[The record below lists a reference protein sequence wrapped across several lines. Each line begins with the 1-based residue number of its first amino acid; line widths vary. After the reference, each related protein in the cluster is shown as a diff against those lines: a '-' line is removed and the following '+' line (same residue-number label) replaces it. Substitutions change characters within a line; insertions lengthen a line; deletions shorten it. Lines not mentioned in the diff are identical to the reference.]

1 MTDAHPITV
10 PSQALQ
16 FLLAGKATFT
26 VRSEKTGEHL
36 TFQVRQWKKAKHG
49 TMHFVSVRTGND
61 YAKIGV
67 VRDRTDLSLGGSRCD
82 LPYED
87 ARVRGFGYVFDHLK
101 RDVMP
106 PKAEIWH
113 EGSCGRCNRPLTDPE
128 SIARG
133 IGPECIKKM
142 ECT

>member
-1 MTDAHPITV
+1 MTAQITDAET
-10 PSQALQ
+10 AFN
-16 FLLAGKATFT
+16 FLLAGKAVVT
-26 VRSEKTGEHL
+26 VKSGATGNHL
-36 TFQVRQWKKAKHG
+36 TYQVRQWKKAKHG
-49 TMHFVSVRTGND
+49 TMHFISVRTGND

-67 VRDRTDLSLGGSRCD
+67 VRDRTDLNLGGAKCD

-87 ARVRGFGYVFDHLK
+87 ARVRGFRYVFDHL
-101 RDVMP
+101 RQRQMP

-113 EGSCGRCNRPLTDPE
+113 EGTCGRCNRALTDPE

-142 ECT
+142 ECV

>member
-1 MTDAHPITV
+1 MTAQITD
-10 PSQALQ
+10 PAAALN
-16 FLLAGKATFT
+16 FMLAGKATFT
-26 VRSEKTGEHL
+26 VRSEATGEHL
-36 TFQVRQWKKAKHG
+36 TFQVRSWKKAKHG

-67 VRDRTDLSLGGSRCD
+67 VRDGHDLSLGGNRCD

-87 ARVRGFGYVFDHLK
+87 PRVRGFRYVFDHLRSK
-101 RDVMP
+101 RLP
-106 PKAEIWH
+106 PKAAIWH
-113 EGSCGRCNRPLTDPE
+113 EGACGRCGRPLTDPE

-142 ECT
+142 ECA